1 LASFTL
7 TTRIDAP
14 PAEVFAVAADFERI
28 PQIIRGIKSI
38 EFLTPGP
45 IRVGT
50 RFRETRV
57 MFGRDSS
64 EEMTVTAFDP
74 PHGCTLEAYTC
85 GAQFIS
91 EHRFKPDGAGTLL
104 ELSIRTEPRT
114 LLAKLASPLG
124 ALMAGTM
131 KKMILQDME
140 DLKAAVERMKPRR
153 RDGHDVNR

>member
-1 LASFTL
+1 M
-7 TTRIDAP
+7 
-14 PAEVFAVAADFERI
+14 
-28 PQIIRGIKSI
+28 
-38 EFLTPGP
+38 LTPGP
-45 IRVGT
+45 VGVGT

-74 PHGCTLEAYTC
+74 PHSCTLEAYTC

-124 ALMAGTM
+124 VLMTGPM
-131 KKMILQDME
+131 KKMILADME
-140 DLKAAVERMKPRR
+140 DLKVAVEQRKPRPH
-153 RDGHDVNR
+153 DGNR